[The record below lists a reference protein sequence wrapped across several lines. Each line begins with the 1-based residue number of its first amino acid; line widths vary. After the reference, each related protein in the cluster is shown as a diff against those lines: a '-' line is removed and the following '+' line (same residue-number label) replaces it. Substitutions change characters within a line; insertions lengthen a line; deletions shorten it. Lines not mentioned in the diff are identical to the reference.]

1 MQLRENKTT
10 TNLIE
15 ILREIFMFGGTI
27 IQDFLQVLIFS
38 ILFAVP
44 LTTHAPHIFS
54 GQPRDPTDALK

>member
-27 IQDFLQVLIFS
+27 IQDFL
-38 ILFAVP
+38 
-44 LTTHAPHIFS
+44 
-54 GQPRDPTDALK
+54 